1 MTRIDDRRNESG
13 NILFMILLAIVLI
26 GALTVAIQSGNNA
39 ETSNIDDEALVI
51 RASEI
56 QRYASELERAV
67 GYVLSNG
74 HSEVDIRFAHG
85 DAHADYGDLSADTD
99 TTDQV
104 FARDGGAAK
113 YRTPPSS
120 ITTSAGQAWE
130 FYGGTHM
137 PQVGSARPDL
147 IAVLPN
153 VTQAFCDKINALNDQ
168 TTQPLD
174 TGGSAASG
182 NNAGDC
188 VDLGSVGRFGNGEE
202 FYDPAVNTPNT
213 TDEASFTSKPAYQAC
228 VQCDSGANYFY
239 HVLLTR

>member
-1 MTRIDDRRNESG
+1 M
-13 NILFMILLAIVLI
+13 
-26 GALTVAIQSGNNA
+26 
-39 ETSNIDDEALVI
+39 
-51 RASEI
+51 
-56 QRYASELERAV
+56 
-67 GYVLSNG
+67 
-74 HSEVDIRFAHG
+74 VD
-85 DAHADYGDLSADTD
+85 
-99 TTDQV
+99 
-104 FARDGGAAK
+104 
-113 YRTPPSS
+113 
-120 ITTSAGQAWE
+120 
-130 FYGGTHM
+130 
-137 PQVGSARPDL
+137 
-147 IAVLPN
+147 